1 MKKFYKFNSFISL
14 YFDSFPVEIKVIF
27 LKGNIRPLLFIIC
40 SSRSNFYPPPPKNV
54 NRSEKN
60 LIYTFLPKSIG

>member
-27 LKGNIRPLLFIIC
+27 QMETLDHFYSLFVLQDQIFTPL
-40 SSRSNFYPPPPKNV
+40 PPKM
-54 NRSEKN
+54 
-60 LIYTFLPKSIG
+60 SIGQKKI